1 MTSTQSFSEP
11 WPTSDASILQST
23 DKPRLLRVSFVGP
36 EADGESPHRHD
47 NERILAAAIAILTQ
61 GEDLLEALSVAS
73 FSSRVPAVFN
83 ASMGGHYRHC
93 LDHFTSLLRGTGTDV
108 VDYDHRDRDPRIE
121 TQPDYALFVTRDL
134 RERLNALTTTALAA
148 PVHARCE
155 VSYEHGDSPMTNSSF
170 ARELAYCIAHA
181 IHHFALIS
189 VMARLLEVKLPEHFG
204 VAPST
209 VAHLASLKTNA

>member
-61 GEDLLEALSVAS
+61 GEDLLKALSVAS

-93 LDHFTSLLRGTGTDV
+93 LDHFRTLLEAAPQGDLN
-108 VDYDHRDRDPRIE
+108 YDHRERGTLVENDRFAALNTPR
-121 TQPDYALFVTRDL
+121 ANSL
-134 RERLNALTTTALAA
+134 
-148 PVHARCE
+148 PV
-155 VSYEHGDSPMTNSSF
+155 G
-170 ARELAYCIAHA
+170 
-181 IHHFALIS
+181 
-189 VMARLLEVKLPEHFG
+189 
-204 VAPST
+204 
-209 VAHLASLKTNA
+209 KT